1 MQSGTLI
8 MALRKI
14 HNTYYVYFKDIDGTQ
29 RTRSLKTTDRATAEM
44 YHRKFMIELQSR
56 KSELMIMNHF
66 PERFPQVKEIK
77 SVAPDSEVPAVNKRF
92 QLARILPELDK
103 IKPVAGTDRR
113 CITRFINNVGKKYA
127 DEITPEVALR
137 YLEENFTG
145 GRNFKN
151 FNNNRCI
158 LNKAFRLLLVKM
170 RLDQSPFAVI
180 PCRNVDNVQSHR
192 PITPDEFR
200 RIFAAAEEPF
210 RTAACLGFY
219 AGADM
224 STAFGLP
231 CKAIDLERRI
241 IFWRRPKSG
250 VKFVC
255 GIHRE
260 LLSVLRQVQFDPE
273 SDQPF
278 LSLLGKPCSTIRNVY
293 FRTLF
298 DQLGIADTED
308 GTASFHSF
316 RSSFF
321 TRCDEADLHRRT
333 TSLAGGHV
341 SDRMNDLY
349 SHDISAAHEVE
360 KLSDVGIL
368 DV

>member
-1 MQSGTLI
+1 

-14 HNTYYVYFKDIDGTQ
+14 HNTYYVYFVDIDGTQ

-56 KSELMIMNHF
+56 KSELMIMKHF

-77 SVAPDSEVPAVNKRF
+77 SVAPDPEVAPANKRF
-92 QLARILPELDK
+92 ALNRILPELDK
-103 IKPVAGTDRR
+103 IKPVTGTDRR
-113 CITRFINNVGKKYA
+113 SIARFIETVGKRYA
-127 DEITPEVALR
+127 DEITPAVALR
-137 YLEENFTG
+137 YLEEHCCS

-151 FNNNRCI
+151 FNNNRCV
-158 LNKAFRLLLVKM
+158 LNRAFRLLAVKM
-170 RLDQSPFAVI
+170 HLDQSPFAPI
-180 PCRNVDNVQSHR
+180 PCRKVDNVESHR
-192 PITPDEFR
+192 PITPEEFR

-241 IFWRRPKSG
+241 IFWRRPKTG

-260 LLSVLRQVQFDPE
+260 LMAVLQKVPFDPE
-273 SDQPF
+273 SDKPF

-293 FRTLF
+293 FRQLF
-298 DQLGIADTED
+298 DELGIKDTED

-316 RSSFF
+316 RASFF

-341 SDRMNDLY
+341 QDRMNDLY

-368 DV
+368 DM